1 MSKGMVTSN
10 TVGGPWQSG
19 KEETNNNSRRVVTK
33 TPNSKSKKRGK

>member
-19 KEETNNNSRRVVTK
+19 KEETNNNSRRTVTK
-33 TPNSKSKKRGK
+33 TKPKTKRSKR